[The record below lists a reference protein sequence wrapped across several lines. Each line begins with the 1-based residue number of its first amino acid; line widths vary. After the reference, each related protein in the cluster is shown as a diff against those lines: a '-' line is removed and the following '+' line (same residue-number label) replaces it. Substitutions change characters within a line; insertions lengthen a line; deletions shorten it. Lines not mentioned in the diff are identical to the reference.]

1 MDTLGG
7 TKGREDELLAEAT
20 ALRHLGLAEDEAHL
34 VASLRLAKRE
44 GTAAADAEQ
53 PRRHGLVGALA
64 LGVMAGL
71 AIKSLELL
79 GISEDA
85 QVERMALNLSL
96 FSLPFVAAWF
106 LWRRRPGRVVVGVI
120 AAVFV
125 AVALVVNL
133 YPFDGQDSTFLLSV
147 VAVPVLLWLV
157 MGVAHAGGAWRS
169 SEKRMEF
176 IRFTGEWIIYY
187 GLIAVGGA
195 ILVGLTG
202 AAFSTIDIDVF
213 GFLARW
219 VIPCGAMGATVV
231 AAYLVETRKGVIENV
246 APVLTRV
253 FTPLATI
260 MTLTLL
266 VSMVVAGWGVQIDRD
281 LLIICDALLVL
292 VLGLLV
298 YSWSAREPRA
308 APGWFDRMQ
317 LLLVTAAI
325 IVDLVA
331 LVAITTRIQE
341 WGFTANRTAALA
353 LNLVLLVNLVRSAW
367 LVAGLLRGTREF
379 SDLERWQ
386 TGYLP
391 VYAAWALVV
400 AVALPPAF
408 SFA

>member
-1 MDTLGG
+1 M
-7 TKGREDELLAEAT
+7 
-20 ALRHLGLAEDEAHL
+20 
-34 VASLRLAKRE
+34 
-44 GTAAADAEQ
+44 
-53 PRRHGLVGALA
+53 
-64 LGVMAGL
+64 
-71 AIKSLELL
+71 
-79 GISEDA
+79 
-85 QVERMALNLSL
+85 
-96 FSLPFVAAWF
+96 
-106 LWRRRPGRVVVGVI
+106 VGVI